1 MSDSELARG
10 LESQLA
16 TRAGLLAHGARP
28 LGWKAGFGAPEWLTK
43 LGTEGPLVGFL
54 TDATVIPDGAT
65 VDISTWTRGVA
76 EPELAVHL
84 GADLE
89 PPLDEDKTRAAIA
102 SIGPAIELA
111 DIDPPPETVEGI
123 LTGNIFHRG
132 VILGAPDPARAGAD
146 LGGLEARIR
155 PEGQEEIRTDRLE
168 SLTGRVV
175 HVVTHLASQLAAH
188 GVTMRTGEFVICGSL
203 VPPIALSPGT
213 RMEFELSPM
222 PAISV
227 QTAP

>member
-1 MSDSELARG
+1 MSDSGLARG
-10 LESQLA
+10 LQSQLE
-16 TRAGLLAHGARP
+16 TRAGLLADGARP
-28 LGWKAGFGAPEWLTK
+28 LGWKAGFGAPEWLAK

-54 TDATVIPDGAT
+54 TDASVIPDGST
-65 VDISTWTRGVA
+65 VDISTWARGVA
-76 EPELAVHL
+76 EPELAIHL

-89 PPLDEDKTRAAIA
+89 PPFEEDTVRGAIA

-132 VILGAPDPARAGAD
+132 VILGTPASARAGAD

-155 PEGQEEIRTDRLE
+155 PEGQEETRTDQLE
-168 SLTGRVV
+168 TLTGRVV
-175 HVVTHLASQLAAH
+175 HVVAHLATLLAAH
-188 GVTMRTGEFVICGSL
+188 DEMMRRGEVVICGS
-203 VPPIALSPGT
+203 VIPPIALTPGAKV
-213 RMEFELSPM
+213 EFELSPM